1 MKSRLFDSLQ
11 TRYNLGWVR
20 IDQLRRYTELE
31 AITPEEY
38 EEICGQEY
46 IK

>member
-20 IDQLRRYTELE
+20 IDQLKRYTQLE
-31 AITPEEY
+31 AITPTEY
-38 EEICGQEY
+38 EEICGMEY
-46 IK
+46 VA